1 MPFELFVALRYL
13 KEGRLQTWLI
23 LAGIGVGVG
32 VIIFLSALINGL
44 QQSLIERTLG
54 SQAQVVVRHPEEMP
68 RVLPRPDSTLVA
80 TEVQRPPQRV
90 RSIVEWQRVMRLLQR
105 TPGVVAVAPTVA
117 GPAMAV
123 RGPGSTAITVRGV
136 DRDSYESIVDLR
148 SRVVD
153 GTFDLT
159 GFKAVVGTELARQLG
174 LTVGGRVRIQGA
186 GDRGGVYTVSG
197 IFDLG
202 SKDLNERW
210 IFVSLRSAQTMFD
223 LDGGVSTLEVK
234 GGQIFQAEA
243 LAGRIR
249 DRTGLDAESWMAR
262 NGDLLVGL
270 RSQSQSSVMIQFFVI
285 LAVALGIASV
295 LAVSVVQ
302 KSREIGILKAT
313 GTLTRS
319 VTRIFLLQGAVLG
332 TAGSLIGIAIG
343 TTLALFFA
351 SLARNPDGS
360 PTFPVDLNLWLFG
373 RSVAVALVVGLLSA
387 ILPAR
392 RAAHMDPA
400 TVIRNG

>member
-1 MPFELFVALRYL
+1 
-13 KEGRLQTWLI
+13 
-23 LAGIGVGVG
+23 
-32 VIIFLSALINGL
+32 
-44 QQSLIERTLG
+44 
-54 SQAQVVVRHPEEMP
+54 
-68 RVLPRPDSTLVA
+68 
-80 TEVQRPPQRV
+80 
-90 RSIVEWQRVMRLLQR
+90 
-105 TPGVVAVAPTVA
+105 VAVAPTVA

-123 RGPGSTAITVRGV
+123 RGPGSTSVTIRGV
-136 DRDSYESIVDLR
+136 DIDTYESIVDLPGK
-148 SRVVD
+148 VTE

-159 GFKAVVGTELARQLG
+159 GFNAVVGTELARQLG
-174 LTVGGRVRIQGA
+174 VEVGGRVRIQAA

-210 IFVSLRSAQTMFD
+210 VFISLRGAQTLFD

-234 GGQIFQAEA
+234 GDQIFQAEG
-243 LAGRIR
+243 LAAQIR

-262 NGDLLVGL
+262 NEDLLVGL
-270 RSQSQSSVMIQFFVI
+270 RSQSQSSVMIQVFVI

-302 KSREIGILKAT
+302 KAREIGILKAT

-319 VTRIFLLQGAVLG
+319 VTRVFLLQGAVLG

-351 SLARNPDGS
+351 GLARNPDGS
-360 PTFPVDLNLWLFG
+360 ATFPVDLNLWLYA
-373 RSVAVALVVGLLSA
+373 RSVAVALIVGVLSA

-392 RAAHMDPA
+392 RAARMDPA

>member
-1 MPFELFVALRYL
+1 VPFELFVALRYL
-13 KEGRLQTWLI
+13 REGRLQTWLI

-44 QQSLIERTLG
+44 QQSLIDRTLG
-54 SQAQVVVRHPEEMP
+54 SQAQVVVRPPEEMP
-68 RVLPRPDSTLVA
+68 RILPRGDSALLSTV
-80 TEVQRPPQRV
+80 VQRPPQRV
-90 RSIVEWQRVMRLLQR
+90 RSIVEWQRVMSLLER

-123 RGPGSTAITVRGV
+123 RGPGSTSVTIRGV
-136 DRDSYESIVDLR
+136 DIDTYESIVDLPEK
-148 SRVVD
+148 VVD

-159 GFKAVVGTELARQLG
+159 GFNTVVGTELARQLG
-174 LTVGGRVRIQGA
+174 VEVGRRIRIQAA

-210 IFVSLRSAQTMFD
+210 VFVSLRGGQTLFD

-234 GGQIFQAEA
+234 GDQIFQAEA
-243 LAGRIR
+243 LAAQIR
-249 DRTGLDAESWMAR
+249 DRTGLNAESWMAR
-262 NGDLLVGL
+262 NEDLLVGL
-270 RSQSQSSVMIQFFVI
+270 SSQSQSSVMIQVFVI

-302 KSREIGILKAT
+302 KAREIGILKAT

-351 SLARNPDGS
+351 GLARNPDGS
-360 PTFPVDLNLWLFG
+360 ATFPVDLNLWLYS
-373 RSVAVALVVGLLSA
+373 RSVAVALTVGVLSA

-392 RAAHMDPA
+392 RAARMDPA